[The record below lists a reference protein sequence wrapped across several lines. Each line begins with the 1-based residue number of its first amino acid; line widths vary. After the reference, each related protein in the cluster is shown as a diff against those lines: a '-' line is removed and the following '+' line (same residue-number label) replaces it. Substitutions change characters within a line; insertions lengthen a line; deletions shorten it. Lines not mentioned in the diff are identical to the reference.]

1 MYKFDVKYSLED
13 YYEYYKFLL
22 IKQRILR
29 DIIFGLVFVGV
40 AIYFWVDTSEST
52 SGNLIPI
59 FSLVMGL
66 TFPLMNYLTIPML
79 KKQIKQKQEEIHK
92 THIVVTFNDDG
103 VVYENLTDAAKPV
116 EENNEPSEGETK
128 ETQNVFDL
136 KYLNFM
142 VIRESKSLFMFYL
155 DRQTVIIIPKATI
168 ADGKTVEEFKEYIS
182 HKVSSK
188 RIKFMK

>member
-40 AIYFWVDTSEST
+40 AIYFWIDTSEST

-59 FSLVMGL
+59 FALVMGL

-92 THIVVTFNDDG
+92 THIVITFNDDE
-103 VVYENLTDAAKPV
+103 VIYENLTDVKPV
-116 EENNEPSEGETK
+116 EESTESSEGEPK
-128 ETQNVFDL
+128 ETQNVFNL
-136 KYLNFM
+136 KYLNLFDLKKPP
-142 VIRESKSLFMFYL
+142 RTWSKSLDSPSCGGFVF
-155 DRQTVIIIPKATI
+155 
-168 ADGKTVEEFKEYIS
+168 
-182 HKVSSK
+182 
-188 RIKFMK
+188 

>member
-40 AIYFWVDTSEST
+40 AIYFWIDTSEST

-59 FSLVMGL
+59 FALVMGL

-92 THIVVTFNDDG
+92 THIVITFNDDE
-103 VVYENLTDAAKPV
+103 VIYENLTDVKPV
-116 EENNEPSEGETK
+116 EESTESSEGEPK
-128 ETQNVFDL
+128 ETQNVFNL

-168 ADGKTVEEFKEYIS
+168 TDGKTVEEFKEYIS

-188 RIKFMK
+188 RIKFIK

>member
-40 AIYFWVDTSEST
+40 AIYFWIDTSEST

-59 FSLVMGL
+59 FALVMGL

-92 THIVVTFNDDG
+92 THIVITFNDDE
-103 VVYENLTDAAKPV
+103 VIYENLTDVKSV
-116 EENNEPSEGETK
+116 EESTESSEGEPK
-128 ETQNVFDL
+128 ETQNVFNL

-168 ADGKTVEEFKEYIS
+168 TDGKTVEEFKEYIS

-188 RIKFMK
+188 RIKFIK